1 MVAYYSSRKALFD
14 AEFKTLLFP
23 GSSSAHSM
31 FSFIQRN
38 LYQFNLS
45 RRFTVTTILNEA
57 YVRGVKQIE
66 KGEYIEKPIP
76 WVRSTSYN
84 IIREYSREGNK
95 ICQLEQDIE
104 SPTNCSL
111 LDFRDINEN
120 LEKVL
125 LAFEKLDEE
134 EKEILR
140 LKIVEK
146 LTWKEIIQ
154 VLERKDM
161 TYKNEAALRK
171 RKERALKHLRQIYHS
186 LCPQNV

>member
-31 FSFIQRN
+31 FGFIQRN
-38 LYQFNLS
+38 LHQFNLS
-45 RRFTVTTILNEA
+45 RRFTVTIILNEA

-84 IIREYSREGNK
+84 IIREYSRERNR

-111 LDFRDINEN
+111 LDFKEINEN

-134 EKEILR
+134 EKEVLR

-146 LTWKEIIQ
+146 LTWKQIIQ
-154 VLERKDM
+154 ILERKGM
-161 TYKNEAALRK
+161 IYKNEAALRK

-186 LCPQNV
+186 LYPQNV